1 MSTGEASGGGLGQ
14 SGAGQV
20 GLKPESGFG
29 QFGKN
34 NFFGRNTA
42 QLSSEAEF
50 GQRPDQPLCRVDLPR
65 LYAVA
70 IVMLKFVMIIMV
82 PFAQGHDRH
91 EPPIACAAFGRI
103 RAVADIVARRIVAE
117 SAVRK
122 NDNACD
128 PAMRK
133 APPRAEDQPPQA
145 KPSIAGNTN
154 ATSAAIQWT

>member
-14 SGAGQV
+14 SGAVQV
-20 GLKPESGFG
+20 GLKPVLGFG

-70 IVMLKFVMIIMV
+70 VVMLKFVMIIMV

-91 EPPIACAAFGRI
+91 EPPVHGLRNILNYPMLETNSCEQLGFS
-103 RAVADIVARRIVAE
+103 
-117 SAVRK
+117 SALIK
-122 NDNACD
+122 L
-128 PAMRK
+128 
-133 APPRAEDQPPQA
+133 
-145 KPSIAGNTN
+145 
-154 ATSAAIQWT
+154 